1 MNPTR
6 IVKIQIKRLSR
17 SAMNSVRTRL
27 MTALFTCLI
36 YQAASAQSDRFP
48 FHPTQIAAV
57 SQTRDAV
64 TRENQVQ
71 TKDQPAA
78 IDYRPIDRTLFK
90 TASLEERSEIES
102 NLLEIELA
110 CQLAD
115 RVGFTGRGN
124 YFFVSREHDHDAISL
139 RQFTV
144 GWVIDNQHDRERIV
158 LASQEQLPAP
168 LQNADHGG
176 SYSSNSHLD
185 QIRHK
190 KAYHEANGLIAYPS
204 SKSSRLK
211 KLFENEGLVFPSR
224 AALSHP
230 LDCWSGRSLER
241 RLGLIDIERLS
252 GTQKVGNDIIALF
265 KFRPTPHYLFYVTIY
280 FSERKPVQTDF
291 WRWIA
296 PANKQPDTDNLA
308 EPEAGLTHAKHVA
321 TTVTTWVEMESLL
334 LPATILS
341 RTINEAQTI
350 ELAAEYQWFRNESVS
365 PTAFGEDSC
374 GKTSPFELF
383 QIPESQELQNN
394 RRSQIGTHSR

>member
-144 GWVIDNQHDRERIV
+144 GWVIDNQHD
-158 LASQEQLPAP
+158 
-168 LQNADHGG
+168 
-176 SYSSNSHLD
+176 
-185 QIRHK
+185 
-190 KAYHEANGLIAYPS
+190 AN
-204 SKSSRLK
+204 
-211 KLFENEGLVFPSR
+211 
-224 AALSHP
+224 
-230 LDCWSGRSLER
+230 
-241 RLGLIDIERLS
+241 
-252 GTQKVGNDIIALF
+252 
-265 KFRPTPHYLFYVTIY
+265 
-280 FSERKPVQTDF
+280 
-291 WRWIA
+291 
-296 PANKQPDTDNLA
+296 
-308 EPEAGLTHAKHVA
+308 
-321 TTVTTWVEMESLL
+321 
-334 LPATILS
+334 
-341 RTINEAQTI
+341 
-350 ELAAEYQWFRNESVS
+350 
-365 PTAFGEDSC
+365 
-374 GKTSPFELF
+374 ELF
-383 QIPESQELQNN
+383 WLAKNNYQHHFKMQIMAEAIPAIL
-394 RRSQIGTHSR
+394 T